1 MSSVE
6 SHVESRIE
14 SPIETHVE
22 PDVMWAKEY
31 IDESNKYS
39 EFYKDDVEVIE
50 IYFIY
55 INENNEISHTLK
67 TKHIIQDNKISRDEL
82 VFLVDKNRLRDFKY
96 SMMLKYNFDIE
107 PCDLLDNTRNNNNNN
122 NDNNNDDG
130 QTNYSKYLH
139 EMTYLEDIHWN
150 RTISMMSDLNT
161 LYILYNKKHRNEPS
175 NKPKN
180 KTRKNRIQLR
190 LTEQYSPNTS
200 NSHMKRKHKKTLR
213 KRI

>member
-6 SHVESRIE
+6 SHVES
-14 SPIETHVE
+14 PIE

-107 PCDLLDNTRNNNNNN
+107 PSDLLDNTRNNN
-122 NDNNNDDG
+122 DNNDDE

-161 LYILYNKKHRNEPS
+161 LYILYNKKHRDEPGD
-175 NKPKN
+175 KPKN

-190 LTEQYSPNTS
+190 LTEKYSPNSSTSS
-200 NSHMKRKHKKTLR
+200 NSSNPRMKRKHKKTLR

>member
-1 MSSVE
+1 MSS
-6 SHVESRIE
+6 
-14 SPIETHVE
+14 ETINTITDTDE
-22 PDVMWAKEY
+22 DVMWAKEY

-50 IYFIY
+50 IYYIY
-55 INENNEISHTLK
+55 INETNEISHTLK
-67 TKHIIQDNKISRDEL
+67 SKHIIQDNKITRDEL
-82 VFLVDKNRLRDFKY
+82 VFLVDKNKLRDFKY

-107 PCDLLDNTRNNNNNN
+107 PHDLIEN
-122 NDNNNDDG
+122 NDN
-130 QTNYSKYLH
+130 TNYSEYLH

-161 LYILYNKKHRNEPS
+161 LYILYNKKQRDETN
-175 NKPKN
+175 NKAKN

-190 LTEQYSPNTS
+190 LTEKYST
-200 NSHMKRKHKKTLR
+200 NSQHNRTRRKHKKTLR

>member
-6 SHVESRIE
+6 SHVEQSI
-14 SPIETHVE
+14 E

-107 PCDLLDNTRNNNNNN
+107 PSDLLDNTRNNN
-122 NDNNNDDG
+122 DNNDDE

-161 LYILYNKKHRNEPS
+161 LYILYNKKHRDEPGD
-175 NKPKN
+175 KPKN

-190 LTEQYSPNTS
+190 LTEKYSPNSSTSS
-200 NSHMKRKHKKTLR
+200 NSPNPRMKRKHKKTLR